1 MSLSDKIRR
10 LEEFIRSNPGLAGV
24 PVFLVNGRPVSLSEA
39 LAMLRSNVNVPEV
52 LSGLQSLGLDGEDTW
67 VLAEEFWRRVASARP
82 DISIMMLQPYVP
94 TMSPMEALQ
103 HIRARDEIGTRLVQ
117 MYASMVNFVRARAGV

>member
-1 MSLSDKIRR
+1 MSLLDKIRR
-10 LEEFIRSNPGLAGV
+10 LEDFLRSNPGLAGV

-52 LSGLQSLGLDGEDTW
+52 LSGLQSLGLDGEETW
-67 VLAEEFWRRVASARP
+67 ILAEEFWRRVASARP

-94 TMSPMEALQ
+94 AMSPMEALQ
-103 HIRARDEIGTRLVQ
+103 HIRARDEIGARLVQ
-117 MYASMVNFVRARAGV
+117 MYANMVNFIRARAGV